1 VLKSDLE
8 SRVGEEKIDVYA
20 DLVKKNVEVLKI
32 IEEDGAQ
39 WRKLQ
44 DEMDKKQENVKRL
57 FRELDGK
64 NLSLKLSAAEVLN
77 IKRKIRNLKKEN
89 MHLRDEVQR
98 SLDYEP
104 EIALNRPDLMQMD
117 EEEVR
122 NKVVFIAKVDEE

>member
-1 VLKSDLE
+1 MLKSDLE